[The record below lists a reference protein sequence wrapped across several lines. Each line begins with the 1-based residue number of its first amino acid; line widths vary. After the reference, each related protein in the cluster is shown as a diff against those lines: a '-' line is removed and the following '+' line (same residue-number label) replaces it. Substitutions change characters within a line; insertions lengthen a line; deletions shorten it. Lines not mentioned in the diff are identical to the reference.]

1 MNYIAREI
9 KVIKHRDPSIKSS
22 MEVFLYPS
30 FYAILFH
37 RIAHKLYR
45 AKWFFLA
52 RWISQIAR
60 GFTGIEIHPGAKIG
74 ERLFID
80 HGMGVVIGETCEIG
94 NDVTLFHGVTL
105 GGTGKDMGKR
115 HPTIGNNVMIST
127 GAKVLGPFKVG
138 DNSRIAAGAVVLQ
151 EVPADATVVGI
162 PGKIVKHKGKRV
174 NPCDSLDQI
183 GLPDPVQM
191 EICNV
196 TRLIKELNDKV
207 NYLEEKLH
215 VVAPNSKGQPV
226 VCTCQDESCKIRDN
240 CALYEKYTNDE
251 LKGIRKE
258 SEDEY

>member
-1 MNYIAREI
+1 MNYIARQI
-9 KVIKHRDPSIKSS
+9 KVIRQRDPSIKSP

-37 RIAHKLYR
+37 RISHKLYCW
-45 AKWFFLA
+45 KWFFLA
-52 RWISQIAR
+52 RLISQIAR
-60 GFTGIEIHPGAKIG
+60 GLTGIEIHPGAKIG

-138 DNSRIAAGAVVLQ
+138 DNARIAAGAVVLQ
-151 EVPADATVVGI
+151 EVPEDATVVGI

-207 NYLEEKLH
+207 NYLEEKLQMEPRN
-215 VVAPNSKGQPV
+215 AKEDPIL
-226 VCTCQDESCKIRDN
+226 CTCEEENCKIRDN
-240 CALYEKYTNDE
+240 CALYETYKKDE
-251 LKGIRKE
+251 PKDFRKE
-258 SEDEY
+258 